1 MWIQGFLSIC
11 LSATSAQAAQLAQAP
26 QAKTVQVDA
35 ESQEHNIR
43 AYIELMRAD
52 LKSKKVQIITEVMN
66 LDDKDAAIF
75 WPLYREYDLELSQL
89 GDEKLAI
96 IQDYAKNYL
105 TMNNDKADQLAQR
118 VLALDEKRQELRRK
132 YYEKFRQALSPI
144 IAARFTQV
152 ENQIEMLVDL
162 QIASS
167 LPIIEE
173 ADTK

>member
-1 MWIQGFLSIC
+1 MNIRSCVLALGLLF
-11 LSATSAQAAQLAQAP
+11 ATGLAAQDKQVLESSDNTELNTQAYIQLLRQDV
-26 QAKTVQVDA
+26 QAKREA
-35 ESQEHNIR
+35 IIR
-43 AYIELMRAD
+43 EGM
-52 LKSKKVQIITEVMN
+52 Q
-66 LDDKDAAIF
+66 LDEKQGAAF
-75 WPLYREYDLELSQL
+75 WPIYKDYAAEQKKL
-89 GDEKLAI
+89 GDQKLAI